1 MKTIRHKDSSRPAPS
16 GELAELRARLAEL
29 EETLHAIRGGE
40 VDTVMVAGKEDSQF
54 FTLEGA
60 NRPYRVL
67 IESMNEGALTL
78 TGGKLILY
86 ANQCFA
92 RMVKCPLEQVT
103 GSSFRR
109 FLSAKDLAALRP
121 LIKRSAKTGSQIQ
134 VMLHASDGSLLP
146 ALLSIRGVAN
156 EGSKEV
162 IIGMVV
168 TDMTEARRNEEL
180 LRTFTQR
187 VVQAQEAER
196 GRVALELHDGIT
208 QMLCALIVH
217 SQALVNKLAPHD
229 AAAKSAAMKLS
240 GLAGKT
246 VEEVERISHH
256 LRPSVLDQLGLVA
269 ALRAT
274 GTEFAER
281 TRVAVKLACVKL
293 TARLPADIELT
304 LYRILQEALRNV
316 EKHARARRVTVRLT
330 LPNACVQLA
339 IKDDGIGFDPAHHPA
354 RQNGKGGFGL
364 LGMRERAAG
373 VGGTHQVKS
382 SLRAGTEIVVRV
394 PLPRKIRKPDEQTDL

>member
-1 MKTIRHKDSSRPAPS
+1 MKATQRKNSARPAPS
-16 GELAELRARLAEL
+16 GEVAKLRARLAVA
-29 EETLHAIRGGE
+29 EETLRAIRSGE
-40 VDTVMVAGKEDSQF
+40 VDTVMVAGKEGSQF

-60 NRPYRVL
+60 ADAYRVL

-78 TGGKLILY
+78 TGDKLILY

-92 RMVKCPLEQVT
+92 RLIKCPLEQVT

-109 FLSAKDLAALRP
+109 FLSVEDQVALRP
-121 LIKRSAKTGSQIQ
+121 LMKRSAKTGTKIQ
-134 VMLHASDGSLLP
+134 VLLHASDGSLVP
-146 ALLSIRGVAN
+146 ALLSIRELAH
-156 EGSKEV
+156 EGSKNV
-162 IIGMVV
+162 IISMVV

-196 GRVALELHDGIT
+196 ARVALELHDGIT

-217 SQALVNKLAPHD
+217 SQALVNKLAPRD
-229 AAAKSAAMKLS
+229 RTAKSAALKLRV
-240 GLAGKT
+240 LAGQT

-269 ALRAT
+269 ALRDT
-274 GTEFAER
+274 STEFAKR
-281 TRVAVKLACVKL
+281 TGLTVKLACVEL
-293 TARLPADIELT
+293 TARLPADTELT

-316 EKHARARRVTVRLT
+316 EKHARARRVTVSLT
-330 LPNACVQLA
+330 QPDACVQLA
-339 IKDDGIGFDPAHHPA
+339 IKDDGTGFDPAQHPA
-354 RQNGKGGFGL
+354 RRNGKGGFGL

-382 SLRAGTEIVVRV
+382 SPRAGTEIVVRI
-394 PLPRKIRKPDEQTDL
+394 PLTRKVRRPIRKTDL